1 MVHSRFS
8 LDDPE
13 RPIICESKSEL
24 VGYHFYVKFT
34 VYIFIFDFRKPH
46 NGFDQDY
53 REQKMENFVG
63 FVIIQRQWVK
73 IVVSIT
79 KQFRFVSKL
88 LGFTIVGLISQF
100 LKKILGFYKK
110 NFLQLWS

>member
-1 MVHSRFS
+1 MKKVYNPTRRVSLTTDLFQTTLCIINAFSGRKGGLILRFDCIRNFLRVHSRFS

-24 VGYHFYVKFT
+24 VGYHFDVKFT
-34 VYIFIFDFRKPH
+34 VYIFIFDFPKLH

-63 FVIIQRQWVK
+63 FVII
-73 IVVSIT
+73 
-79 KQFRFVSKL
+79 
-88 LGFTIVGLISQF
+88 
-100 LKKILGFYKK
+100 
-110 NFLQLWS
+110 